1 MSERSRN
8 NGMVIT
14 IKNSKGQNFVLNTDE
29 WPELHSEILHTFNP
43 DKSESKMW
51 LKIRFQECAP
61 SNLLVYFGY
70 RCTFDKEMVFNF
82 ASRCA
87 EQELDASLDTL
98 EKSISENSE
107 KFFGNDAH
115 NFGILRKQFLE
126 SLPVVL

>member
-8 NGMVIT
+8 AGMVIT
-14 IKNSKGQNFVLNTDE
+14 IKNSKGQNFILNTDE

-51 LKIRFQECAP
+51 LKTRFQESTP
-61 SNLLVYFGY
+61 SNLLIYFGY

-82 ASRCA
+82 ARRCV
-87 EQELDASLDTL
+87 EQELDASLDLL
-98 EKSISENSE
+98 EKSIAENSE